1 MWKVLLKVL
10 VKVCLLF
17 TAVLGKSCQYMFHK
31 LWVLV
36 LTIISKSIVIYPL
49 QISQHFDVYVN
60 TSMVDVQ

>member
-1 MWKVLLKVL
+1 
-10 VKVCLLF
+10 
-17 TAVLGKSCQYMFHK
+17 MFHK